1 MKASEEQAAT
11 GGVTAPLKVA
21 ICGAGAMGVL
31 FGTTLI
37 KGGNSVT
44 FYDGWQALLD
54 AMKDRTSAIVRT
66 AEGEEEVPV
75 TVKPL
80 DSSKDETGPVD
91 LVMITVKS
99 PMTRDTI
106 RCAVEKGLIGP
117 ETIVLTL
124 QGGFDNVDVI
134 SELIEDKTR
143 LLYGRTCCSCKAAG
157 FMTIENFALAATTVW
172 ALGTAKGEEPSPRA
186 KDVVE
191 RVNNSG
197 LPFELT
203 DKAIADRWMMLLY
216 YPTNIAVSAING
228 LNFKDAWEDEGSR
241 KVLIGL
247 AKECA
252 KVAALEGVDTT
263 EFNEEIA
270 IAAVKK
276 LAEEECPKHMG
287 SMHADIGNKRVT
299 ENEAT
304 LGALLKFGTKHGIE
318 LPYTDVIHGLLHS
331 IEQNYDKRQ

>member
-1 MKASEEQAAT
+1 
-11 GGVTAPLKVA
+11 
-21 ICGAGAMGVL
+21 MGVL

-44 FYDGWQALLD
+44 FYDGWPVLLEE
-54 AMKDRTSAIVRT
+54 MKTRTSAIVKT
-66 AEGEEEVPV
+66 DAGEEEVPV
-75 TVKPL
+75 TVKAL
-80 DSSKDETGPVD
+80 DSTKEESGAVD
-91 LVMITVKS
+91 LVMVTVKS

-106 RCAVEKGLIGP
+106 RCAVDKGLIGP

-134 SELIEDKTR
+134 SELVEDKTR
-143 LLYGRTCCSCKAAG
+143 LLYGRTCCSCKAG
-157 FMTIENFALAATTVW
+157 GIMKIENFALEKTTVW
-172 ALGTAKGEEPSPRA
+172 ALGTKKGEEPSARV
-186 KDVVE
+186 KNVVE
-191 RVNNSG
+191 RINGSG

-228 LNFKDAWEDEGSR
+228 LNFKDAWDDEGSR

-252 KVAALEGVDTT
+252 KIAELEGVDTT

-287 SMHADIGNKRVT
+287 SMHADVSNKRIT

-304 LGALLKFGTKHGIE
+304 LGALLKFGAKHNVE

-331 IEQNYDKRQ
+331 IEHNYSKRQ